1 MRNVGRQH
9 SEAMNIYPQQT
20 AIHLPEDQFLELV
33 LVQWHTPIPGVGQ
46 KIEDRVKAEKA
57 GVLQGLGSE
66 IGGMCGE
73 DGHPVFV
80 VIPELSLPV
89 AHIELIE
96 ELLNDANVPIVVI
109 AGFEFMSWQEYD
121 EVARQFSNTPQIE
134 ICHQNL
140 QANTFVNTAG
150 IWIKEL
156 CNDGTWAVRRYIQSK
171 LWPSDPEQGRV
182 HPGQNVIVFKSE
194 DQTTGKRFNFC
205 VQICS
210 DFCSAAHVAQ
220 LRSQIE
226 NRLQGVP
233 LDVTFLPQMNKD
245 QEAPQFRDTVGS
257 YFEPQRGQTLTKD
270 GCLVFVNNG
279 STTPGH
285 RSAFG
290 SSRLYFTYG
299 CWRKLEA
306 QNDYWIKDYD
316 THQAV
321 IVRENGPG
329 IYWFRYRPHCW
340 INRRP
345 GTDQAVPFP
354 RTDFS
359 PLEQH
364 KILSRASLLPEAHWL
379 EQEWREGKD
388 TFQQTVRAN
397 REHLGEE
404 RRDIVLPQVM
414 DAYNLG
420 VAQWIE
426 DAKHKYPDIKLALKQ
441 YFQCWKEKEDYPE
454 REHEPFR
461 WPSEVSRGVRQLMQ
475 SYALLYMGVSGSAE
489 LMPRFKEGLHAHRDR
504 TLGVLFLWGGGDW
517 TPTRMIRACKDSL
530 AVPSTIYGS
539 LLLVLLQPSATP
551 GRETLRDILSLGQ
564 DRIDRAQPFDTPPDH
579 LKEQGSVTRAYA
591 DTSLSL
597 VYGGEMLHV
606 LFEAVDEATLVAKL
620 RHLVANVLKD
630 AEE

>member
-1 MRNVGRQH
+1 
-9 SEAMNIYPQQT
+9 MNIHPQQT

-33 LVQWHTPIPGVGQ
+33 LVQWHTPIPDVGQ
-46 KIEDRVKAEKA
+46 KIEDRIKAEKA
-57 GVLQGLGSE
+57 GDLQNLGRE
-66 IGGMCGE
+66 IGGMYKE
-73 DGHPVFV
+73 AGHPLFI

-89 AHIELIE
+89 AHIEHIE
-96 ELLNDANVPIVVI
+96 KLLNDANVPIVVI
-109 AGFEFMSWQEYD
+109 AGLEFLPWQEYD
-121 EVARQFSNTPQIE
+121 EVARKFSNTPQIE
-134 ICHQNL
+134 ICSQAL
-140 QANTFVNTAG
+140 QSTTFVNTAG

-156 CNDGTWAVRRYIQSK
+156 CNDGTWVIRRYIQSK
-171 LWPSDPEQGRV
+171 LWPSDDEQGRV
-182 HPGQNVIVFKSE
+182 HQGQNVIVFKSE

-210 DFCSAAHVAQ
+210 DFCSADNVAK

-226 NRLQGVP
+226 TKLQGVP
-233 LDVTFLPQMNKD
+233 LDITFLPQMNKN
-245 QEAPQFRDTVGS
+245 QEASQFRDAVGS
-257 YFEPQRGQTLTKD
+257 YFKPQGGQTLTKD

-279 STTPGH
+279 STTSGH

-290 SSRLYFTYG
+290 SSRLYFEYG
-299 CWRKLEA
+299 CWQKREA
-306 QNDYWIKDYD
+306 QNNYWIKDYD

-345 GTDQAVPFP
+345 GTDQAVPFSQ
-354 RTDFS
+354 TDFS

-364 KILSRASLLPEAHWL
+364 KILSRVPLVPEAHWL

-388 TFQQTVRAN
+388 TFRQTVRAN

-414 DAYNLG
+414 DAYDRG
-420 VAQWIE
+420 VTQWIE
-426 DAKHKYPDIKLALKQ
+426 NAKQKYPDIKLALKQ
-441 YFQCWKEKEDYPE
+441 YFQYWEEKDYPE

-461 WPSEVSRGVRQLMQ
+461 WSSEVSRGAKQLME
-475 SYALLYMGVSGSAE
+475 SYTLLSIAVSDGSE

-504 TLGVLFLWGGGDW
+504 TLGVLFLWGGGVW
-517 TPTRMIRACKDSL
+517 TPRRMIRSCKDSL
-530 AVPSTIYGS
+530 AVSGAIYGS

-551 GRETLRDILSLGQ
+551 SRETLKDILSLGQ

-579 LKEQGSVTRAYA
+579 LREQGSLTSAYA
-591 DTSLSL
+591 DTPFSL

-606 LFEAVDEATLVAKL
+606 LSEAGDEADLVAKL
-620 RHLVANVLKD
+620 RHLVANILKD
-630 AEE
+630 VEGEQ